1 MATRCNRDIDKPV
14 LILGMEPED
23 IVFVMMLFGACV
35 FILAVSAGVA
45 IFVCVIFVFILRKLK
60 AGKPAGYLVHQLYKF
75 GVKTKGLL
83 PPHRTWF
90 FLKKRRLYSCWHEEE
105 IY

>member
-14 LILGMEPED
+14 LILGMEPGD

-35 FILAVSAGVA
+35 FILATSAGVA
-45 IFVCVIFVFILRKLK
+45 ILVCVIFIFVLRKLK

-83 PPHRTWF
+83 PPHRTWV

-105 IY
+105 MY